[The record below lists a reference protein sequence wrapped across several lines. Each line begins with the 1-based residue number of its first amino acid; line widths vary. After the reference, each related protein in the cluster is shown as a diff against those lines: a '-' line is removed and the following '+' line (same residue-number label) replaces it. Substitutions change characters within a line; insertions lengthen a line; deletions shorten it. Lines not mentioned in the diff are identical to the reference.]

1 MNHHALTLTA
11 AELAT
16 ALHITK
22 RTLHSLVGSGQV
34 PPPIRIGQ
42 RRIVWRVADVEQFLK
57 DGGTPG
63 LKKTNKPG
71 RPRKNGGA
79 S

>member
-22 RTLHSLVGSGQV
+22 RTLHTLVITGQV
-34 PPPIRIGQ
+34 PMPIRVGQ

-63 LKKTNKPG
+63 LKTKPKPG
-71 RPRKNGGA
+71 RPRKGGA
-79 S
+79 L